1 MRRNA
6 IIAVIG
12 IVVLGGIV
20 LNLDSTTEY
29 VRETVTETVEVHPDW
44 ASDTEAVEAAQAVI
58 RKKALEAELNA
69 TEASFEAL
77 KAQYEADKAEY
88 LEKKEELEKELGSH

>member
-44 ASDTEAVEAAQAVI
+44 ASDPEAVEAAQAVI